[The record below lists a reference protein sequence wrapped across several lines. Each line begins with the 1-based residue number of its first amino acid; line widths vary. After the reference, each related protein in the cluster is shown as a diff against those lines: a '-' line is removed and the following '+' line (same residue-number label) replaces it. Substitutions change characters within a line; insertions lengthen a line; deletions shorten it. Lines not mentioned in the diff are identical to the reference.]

1 MSTTTDA
8 ETELPDDVVHLSRGT
23 IDRVLIGFGLI
34 ATLVFAIA
42 GGLLTWGASFSADYV
57 RDELASQ
64 NVFFPD
70 EAALRDEGRDD
81 LVEFAGK
88 QVTTGEHAE
97 AYASYIGGHLE
108 GIADGKTYSEID
120 DRGAAAAVE
129 EAIAAGEDEA
139 TIEELTATA
148 NKLKG
153 QRETL
158 FRGET
163 LRGLLLSS
171 FAWSTVGGI
180 AGISAVV
187 MFVGAAVMLLL
198 SVAGMLHVRRE
209 RAAT

>member
-1 MSTTTDA
+1 MSTTTGTAA
-8 ETELPDDVVHLSRGT
+8 EAPDDVVQLRRT
-23 IDRVLIGFGLI
+23 MIDRVLIGFGLI
-34 ATLVFAIA
+34 ATLVFALA
-42 GGLLTWGASFSADYV
+42 GALLTWGASFSADYV

-70 EAALRDEGRDD
+70 EASLREEGRDD
-81 LVEFAGK
+81 LVKWAGE

-97 AYASYIGGHLE
+97 GYASYIGGHLE

-129 EAIAAGEDEA
+129 EAKASGADEA

-148 NKLKG
+148 NQLKG

-163 LRGLLLSS
+163 LRGLLLTS
-171 FAWSTVGGI
+171 FAWSTVGRI
-180 AGISAVV
+180 AGISAIV
-187 MFVGAAVMLLL
+187 MFVGAAVMLAL
-198 SVAGMLHVRRE
+198 SIAGVIHVRRE
-209 RAAT
+209 RAA